1 MTMLARM
8 LLFIALLVLVGC
20 KSTNVNI
27 SVEYAIPKQYGDGK
41 VAVTSTL
48 VR

>member
-1 MTMLARM
+1 MTR
-8 LLFIALLVLVGC
+8 LFLIVALLALVGC
-20 KSTNVNI
+20 KTTNVNI

-48 VR
+48 IR